1 VVGGLSSVSLEKTR
15 IFSVVRAAAKGA
27 DVAVV
32 VRPWPQCEA
41 LLTLDKSL
49 SRSDRPRVKISRSS
63 GNTLASGEALL
74 LEIETPS
81 FPSYLHI
88 AYIQADGTVL
98 NLVQPTVGSF
108 SAYAPRSKIVVGDGR
123 PGGPQFKVSAPFGR
137 EMLIV
142 LAGRSPIFSDLRPTQ
157 ETERE
162 FLTALRKALIAKP
175 DPLSPDRDVTAGFDA
190 IMTAERRLQ

>member
-1 VVGGLSSVSLEKTR
+1 MITGFVGKDEDVP
-15 IFSVVRAAAKGA
+15 VVRAAFKDS
-27 DVAVV
+27 DVDVF

-49 SRSDRPRVKISRSS
+49 ARSDRPRVSITRP
-63 GNTLASGEALL
+63 SGEALASGQPL
-74 LEIETPS
+74 VFEVETPS
-81 FPSYLHI
+81 FPSYLHV

-98 NLVQPTVGSF
+98 NIVQPSIGSLV
-108 SAYAPRSKIVVGDGR
+108 AYAPRTKLVIGDGR
-123 PGGPQFKVSAPFGR
+123 SGGPKFNVTSPFGR

-157 ETERE
+157 ETERQ

-175 DPLSPDRDVTAGFDA
+175 HPSSPDREVAAGFDA
-190 IMTAERRLQ
+190 IVTVEGRDQ